1 MILELTKKFAKEYS
15 NLPRKSQERVDA
27 ALKLFLEN
35 KYNPILRNHALQ
47 GNYKGFSSIS
57 AGGDIRIHYYEKGDK
72 ITVVL
77 VRVGSHSRLYK

>member
-1 MILELTKKFAKEYS
+1 MKLELTKNFAKEYS
-15 NLPRKSQERVDA
+15 KLPRKSQEKVDA

-57 AGGDIRIHYYEKGDK
+57 AGGDIRIHYFEKDDR

-77 VRVGSHSRLYK
+77 VRVGSHSRLYG

>member
-1 MILELTKKFAKEYS
+1 MILELTKKFTEEYS
-15 NLPRKSQERVDA
+15 NLPRKTQEKIDA

-57 AGGDIRIHYYEKGDK
+57 AGGDVRIHYYEKEDK

-77 VRVGSHSRLYK
+77 VRV